1 MVEVILFIIDTK
13 PTKYLGLNLTRFSY
27 MKTAFKYFR
36 RRPEWIEK
44 FDIKEVSILPKL
56 IYNFTTI
63 SLKKISGFWGAA
75 RPGNSQADSKT
86 SRKINM

>member
-1 MVEVILFIIDTK
+1 MEEVILFIIDTK
-13 PTKYLGLNLTRFSY
+13 PTKYLQLNLTRFSY

-63 SLKKISGFWGAA
+63 SL
-75 RPGNSQADSKT
+75 
-86 SRKINM
+86 RKIWALGGNKDTH